1 VTKDVGAE
9 FGTDTETERTDDAA
23 FTDDATE
30 KLGDATE
37 RETNEVAE
45 EEDGSSPD
53 EPQPETFPP
62 DTDEDPAGPVDPT
75 EPPPDAPA
83 AAS

>member
-1 VTKDVGAE
+1 MTNEEEHVTE
-9 FGTDTETERTDDAA
+9 TEAPDTERTDDAA

-37 RETNEVAE
+37 RETNEQAG

-62 DTDEDPAGPVDPT
+62 ADDEA
-75 EPPPDAPA
+75 PDDGGDDDPA

>member
-1 VTKDVGAE
+1 VTNEEEHV
-9 FGTDTETERTDDAA
+9 TDQAETERTDDAA
-23 FTDDATE
+23 FTADATE
-30 KLGDATE
+30 HLGDATE
-37 RETNEVAE
+37 VETNEQAG

-62 DTDEDPAGPVDPT
+62 ADDEA
-75 EPPPDAPA
+75 PDDGGDDDPA